1 MEESIL
7 CYICYDSETAE
18 NPYLKEP
25 QPCTC
30 KGSIMIHKNCLDTV
44 LKSSRVCS
52 ICKNKYNVKYL
63 PNKNGLELITETAIN
78 GDITEYTITEEG
90 DRHGEYIVKKSTG
103 ELISQSFY
111 VCGLLDG
118 PYKTWYYNGQLEC
131 ECTCVNNKIHGPYKS
146 WYENGLL
153 MEEATYNNGVK
164 DGLCKKYNNNGKLV
178 TKRNYQN
185 GEVV

>member
-7 CYICYDSETAE
+7 CYICYDSEAAE

-25 QPCTC
+25 APCSC
-30 KGSIMIHKNCLDTV
+30 KGSIMIHKDCLNTV
-44 LKSSRVCS
+44 LKTSRNCS

-63 PNKNGLELITETAIN
+63 PTKNGLELITETAIN

-103 ELISQSFY
+103 ELISQSY
-111 VCGLLDG
+111 YQCGLLDG
-118 PYKTWYYNGQLEC
+118 PYKTWYYSGQLEC
-131 ECTCVNNKIHGPYKS
+131 ECTCVNNKIHGLYKS

-153 MEEATYNNGVK
+153 MEEAMYHEGVK
-164 DGLCKKYNNNGKLV
+164 DGLCKKYDNNGKLI